1 MLVNNWHSQK
11 NDSFFNQCVSL
22 EESPIQQTMQ
32 MYLDA
37 VETISRMHQEYL
49 AEDMGAAV
57 Q

>member
-37 VETISRMHQEYL
+37 VQTISRMHQEYL